1 MESKHLILTID
12 GPAGAGKSTISKLVA
27 DKLNIEYIDTGAMFR
42 AIAYKLI
49 NENVSLED
57 KDKIK
62 DVLKHTEVDFQDGKI
77 YLDKIDVSKNIRSSD
92 ISLAAS
98 NIAKNTD
105 VRDKLL
111 DLQRKIA
118 SQKSLVMDGRDI
130 GTVVLPDAKYKFFL
144 TASVEV
150 RALRRFNELNQ
161 KSKISIEEVTEDIV
175 KRDYNDMNREIAP
188 LKQANDAILIDSSNL
203 SIDETVDKIV
213 SYVDRR

>member
-1 MESKHLILTID
+1 MESKHLILAID